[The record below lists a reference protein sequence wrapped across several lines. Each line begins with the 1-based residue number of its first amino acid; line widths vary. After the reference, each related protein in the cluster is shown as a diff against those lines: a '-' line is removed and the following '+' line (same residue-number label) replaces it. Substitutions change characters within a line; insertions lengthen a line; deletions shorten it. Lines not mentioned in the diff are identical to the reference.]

1 MIPEQLR
8 RVDRRL
14 LMAGAGLIG
23 VILGLS
29 LLLTVF
35 GGDGGQA
42 APATPPR
49 SVPARVVEEKAAE
62 QPAPA
67 DPVLDRPSRDPFRQ
81 LVGVPKA
88 QSSGPTQPSTQPPSQ
103 APPVGAPSVAAPSGA
118 APPTTRPADANTK
131 ASLELKSIVKDGTGV
146 ARANITVDD
155 KPYSPAQ
162 GDVFSYGYRLERIEG
177 NCVEVSA
184 QGGWAQMC
192 APGSKP

>member
-14 LMAGAGLIG
+14 LMAGAGLVG

-49 SVPARVVEEKAAE
+49 SVPAGVDEVKAPEKPTPAE
-62 QPAPA
+62 TA
-67 DPVLDRPSRDPFRQ
+67 LDRPGRDPFRQ

-88 QSSGPTQPSTQPPSQ
+88 QPSGPTQPSGQSPSQ
-103 APPVGAPSVAAPSGA
+103 APPVAAPSFS
-118 APPTTRPADANTK
+118 APSTTRPADANTR
-131 ASLELKSIVKDGTGV
+131 ASLELKSIVKDNAGV
-146 ARANITVDD
+146 ARANITVDG
-155 KPYSPAQ
+155 KSYSPAQ
-162 GDVFSYGYRLERIEG
+162 GDVFSYGYRLERIDG

-184 QGGWAQMC
+184 EAGRAQMC
-192 APGSKP
+192 APASKP